1 MNTNRAKTYV
11 VFVLLMLGIMLV
23 TTSCGNDEA
32 DNKALADGY
41 EREYEQAY
49 NNLVGSLSNYTLN
62 SIEDAKHIALTFD
75 DVWTKDNEIKD
86 KVRKQVIN
94 NHSDLP
100 VLLIY
105 AKALEIR
112 ETDSYRPLTRTNAEL
127 YKMALDKINQIPDGY
142 NGVLADAI
150 KKDKERIKKDY
161 NSAQGIIDDIKAE
174 SAKQLHIGDAEF
186 RIKEIYGEPK
196 KINRTVTGEREHKQ
210 YVYDGFYI
218 YTDDGIVTAFE
229 D

>member
-1 MNTNRAKTYV
+1 MNTNRARTYV
-11 VFVLLMLGIMLV
+11 AFVILMLSIMLA
-23 TTSCGNDEA
+23 TASCSNNEA
-32 DNKALADGY
+32 DNTALANEY
-41 EREYEQAY
+41 EHEYEQAY
-49 NNLVGSLSNYTLN
+49 SNLVGDLSNHTLK
-62 SIEDAKHIALTFD
+62 SIEDAKHIAIRFD
-75 DVWTKDNEIKD
+75 DEWTKDNKTKD

-112 ETDSYRPLTRTNAEL
+112 DTDSYRPFTRTNAEL
-127 YKMALDKINQIPDGY
+127 YKMALDKINQIPDEY
-142 NGVLADAI
+142 NGVLADSI
-150 KKDKERIKKDY
+150 KNDKARIKGDY
-161 NSAQGIIDDIKAE
+161 NRAQGIIDDIKAE

-196 KINRTVTGEREHKQ
+196 RINRTVTGEREHKQ